1 MGATAADIA
10 GLAVALVAAGVISG
24 FLAGLFG
31 VGGGAP
37 VVFALYEAF
46 RIIAVPEAVRMHLSI
61 GTALAVMIP
70 TAVISYLAH
79 RRRGSVDETVVR
91 AWVLP
96 VVLGVIAGSFVA
108 AVVSQ
113 IALKLVFAVLAA
125 FNGVKMLSSRMN
137 WRLASDDPSRPAIF
151 GSGVVIGLLSALMGI
166 GGGVFGNIFLS
177 LYGRPIH
184 QIVGTTASL
193 GVMIAVPGSIGY
205 MIAGLPHAAE
215 LPPASIGFVS
225 LLAALI
231 VAPIAMAVAPF
242 GVRVAHRFTAKQLK
256 RLFGIFFLVI
266 AARFWVSILA
276 GV

>member
-70 TAVISYLAH
+70 TAVISYLAP
-79 RRRGSVDETVVR
+79 RRRGGVDETVVC

-193 GVMIAVPGSIGY
+193 GVMIAIPGSIGY
-205 MIAGLPHAAE
+205 MIAGLPHASE

-225 LLAALI
+225 LIAALI
-231 VAPIAMAVAPF
+231 VAPIAMAVAPL

-266 AARFWVSILA
+266 AARFWVSILT

>member
-1 MGATAADIA
+1 
-10 GLAVALVAAGVISG
+10 
-24 FLAGLFG
+24 
-31 VGGGAP
+31 
-37 VVFALYEAF
+37 
-46 RIIAVPEAVRMHLSI
+46 
-61 GTALAVMIP
+61 
-70 TAVISYLAH
+70 
-79 RRRGSVDETVVR
+79 
-91 AWVLP
+91 
-96 VVLGVIAGSFVA
+96 
-108 AVVSQ
+108 
-113 IALKLVFAVLAA
+113 
-125 FNGVKMLSSRMN
+125 
-137 WRLASDDPSRPAIF
+137 
-151 GSGVVIGLLSALMGI
+151 MGI

-205 MIAGLPHAAE
+205 MVAGLPHAAE

-231 VAPIAMAVAPF
+231 VAPIAMAVAPL

-266 AARFWVSILA
+266 AARFWVSIIV